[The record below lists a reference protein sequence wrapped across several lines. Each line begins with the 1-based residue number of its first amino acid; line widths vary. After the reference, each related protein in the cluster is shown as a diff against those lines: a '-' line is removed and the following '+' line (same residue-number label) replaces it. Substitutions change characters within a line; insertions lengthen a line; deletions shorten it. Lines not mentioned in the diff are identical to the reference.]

1 MPNSIKYSVSAQTLA
16 LKKGNFWIGTG
27 DVGKGP
33 TSVTDYYNGITPPS
47 GGYTIYL
54 NKASGG
60 PSIYTATNDSQ
71 LISLSNTIAGQ
82 IFATAAAALAWFATQ
97 TDKMVFNIDYP
108 AIPTDGLSMT
118 LDAGFTPSYPTS
130 GTTWYNMSGANN
142 DTLLNGPTYDSAEGG
157 SIVFDSTDDT
167 STFPVNTFNSGAPQD
182 GTYYFRIKYPTYT
195 STQTILFNENGGGF
209 GSGIVYYYNPGQTG
223 RYYFVIYFNNTSA
236 GTGNILGIFDG
247 LTAGSWFD
255 VAITFDSTGKWATY
269 KNGALNTSGTVANFS
284 SWRRTGNGTPG
295 FRASSSLGS
304 GNSQL
309 FYYYTRALSAAE
321 ILQIFNSTKSRVGL

>member
-1 MPNSIKYSVSAQTLA
+1 MPNPIKYSTSAQTLA